1 MTDPDPRAPA
11 GARGTDSAFGYRE
24 ETPEQRY
31 ARRSR
36 NVAVVVAVIA
46 VLMLLAVLGL
56 GFAALFTL
64 HAITHS

>member
-11 GARGTDSAFGYRE
+11 DALGTDSAFGYRQE
-24 ETPEQRY
+24 MPEQRY

-56 GFAALFTL
+56 GFAALFIL

>member
-1 MTDPDPRAPA
+1 MTDPDPRAPD
-11 GARGTDSAFGYRE
+11 GALGTDSAFGYRQ

-46 VLMLLAVLGL
+46 VLVLLAVLGL
-56 GFAALFTL
+56 GFGVLFVL
-64 HAITHS
+64 HGITHS

>member
-1 MTDPDPRAPA
+1 MTDP
-11 GARGTDSAFGYRE
+11 GYRQ

-46 VLMLLAVLGL
+46 ALVLLAVLGL
-56 GFAALFTL
+56 GFAALFVL